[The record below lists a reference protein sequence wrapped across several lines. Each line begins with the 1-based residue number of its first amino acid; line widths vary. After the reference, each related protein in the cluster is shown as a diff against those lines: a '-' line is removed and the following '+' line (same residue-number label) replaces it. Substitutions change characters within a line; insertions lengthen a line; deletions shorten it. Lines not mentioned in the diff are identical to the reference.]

1 MKSGNNDKHLD
12 EILHDAL
19 GSTDAKLDFG
29 AWKAKHADEIQTFR
43 SQASS
48 PREPSGTPNVFR
60 AVLAGRIT
68 KFAVAAC
75 LMIAAGLVLHVMNAP
90 PPPQEPYAHAPSPAA
105 MMSRL
110 QLTLAYAEGGM
121 DAVEAQY
128 EQAYAKL
135 GPRAGGVSMN
145 NVFNEF

>member
-1 MKSGNNDKHLD
+1 MKSGNSDKRLD

-19 GSTDAKLDFG
+19 GSTDAKLDFE
-29 AWKAKHADEIQTFR
+29 AWKAKHANEIGTFR

-48 PREPSGTPNVFR
+48 TKGQSDRTNVFR
-60 AVLAGRIT
+60 PVLAGRIT

-75 LMIAAGLVLHVMNAP
+75 LMIAAGLVLHVMKAP
-90 PPPQEPYAHAPSPAA
+90 QQPDTYEASPAA

-110 QLTLAYAEGGM
+110 QLTLAYAEGGI

-128 EQAYAKL
+128 EKAYAKL

-145 NVFNEF
+145 TLFNDF

>member
-1 MKSGNNDKHLD
+1 MKSGNSDKRLD
-12 EILHDAL
+12 EILHDAI
-19 GSTDAKLDFG
+19 GSTDAKLDFE
-29 AWKAKHADEIQTFR
+29 AWKAKHANEIQTFR
-43 SQASS
+43 SQAS
-48 PREPSGTPNVFR
+48 PAGEQSGRTNVFG

-75 LMIAAGLVLHVMNAP
+75 LMVAAGLTLHVMNAP
-90 PPPQEPYAHAPSPAA
+90 PPQDPYAHAPSPAA

-110 QLTLAYAEGGM
+110 QLTLAYAEGGI

-128 EQAYAKL
+128 EKAYAKL
-135 GPRAGGVSMN
+135 GPRAGGVTMN

>member
-12 EILHDAL
+12 EILHDAI
-19 GSTDAKLDFG
+19 GSADAKLDFG
-29 AWKAKHADEIQTFR
+29 AWKAKHADEIDTFR

-48 PREPSGTPNVFR
+48 AGKQTGTANVFR

-68 KFAVAAC
+68 KVAVAAC

-90 PPPQEPYAHAPSPAA
+90 QQPDTYEASPAA

-110 QLTLAYAEGGM
+110 QLTLAYAEGGI

-128 EQAYAKL
+128 EKAYAKL
-135 GPRAGGVSMN
+135 GPRAGGVSVN
-145 NVFNEF
+145 DLVNEL

>member
-1 MKSGNNDKHLD
+1 MKSGNNDKPLD
-12 EILHDAL
+12 ETLQDAL

-43 SQASS
+43 SQASTAGEQ
-48 PREPSGTPNVFR
+48 RGTPNVFR

-68 KFAVAAC
+68 KVAVAAC
-75 LMIAAGLVLHVMNAP
+75 LMIAAGLVLHVMNA

-128 EQAYAKL
+128 EKAYAKL
-135 GPRAGGVSMN
+135 GPRAGSVSMN

>member
-1 MKSGNNDKHLD
+1 MKSGNSDKRLD

-19 GSTDAKLDFG
+19 GSTDAKLDFE
-29 AWKAKHADEIQTFR
+29 AWKAKHANEIGTFR

-48 PREPSGTPNVFR
+48 TKGQSDRTNVFR

-75 LMIAAGLVLHVMNAP
+75 LMIAAGLVLHVMKA
-90 PPPQEPYAHAPSPAA
+90 PPPQEPYAYAPSPAA

-110 QLTLAYAEGGM
+110 QLTLAYAEGGI

-128 EQAYAKL
+128 EKAYAKL

-145 NVFNEF
+145 TLFNDF

>member
-29 AWKAKHADEIQTFR
+29 AWKAKHADEIDTFR

-48 PREPSGTPNVFR
+48 TREQNGTGNVFR

-68 KFAVAAC
+68 KVAVAAC
-75 LMIAAGLVLHVMNAP
+75 LMIAAGLVLHVMKA
-90 PPPQEPYAHAPSPAA
+90 PPPQEPYAHVPAPAA

-110 QLTLAYAEGGM
+110 QLTLAYTEGGIE
-121 DAVEAQY
+121 AVEGQY
-128 EQAYAKL
+128 EKAYAKL
-135 GPRAGGVSMN
+135 GPRAGGVS
-145 NVFNEF
+145 VSDLFNEL

>member
-1 MKSGNNDKHLD
+1 MKSGNDDKHLD
-12 EILHDAL
+12 EILQDAL
-19 GSTDAKLDFG
+19 GSTDAKLDFET
-29 AWKAKHADEIQTFR
+29 WKAKHAAKIHTFR

-48 PREPSGTPNVFR
+48 AGEQSGTANVFR
-60 AVLAGRIT
+60 AVLTGRIT
-68 KFAVAAC
+68 KVAAAAC

-90 PPPQEPYAHAPSPAA
+90 PPQDTYAHVPPPAA

-110 QLTLAYAEGGM
+110 QLTLAYAEGGIE
-121 DAVEAQY
+121 AVDAQY

-135 GPRAGGVSMN
+135 GPRAGSVSMN

>member
-1 MKSGNNDKHLD
+1 MKSGNNDKPLD

-19 GSTDAKLDFG
+19 GSTDANLDFG
-29 AWKAKHADEIQTFR
+29 AWKARHADEIHTFR

-48 PREPSGTPNVFR
+48 AGEQSGTANVFR

-68 KFAVAAC
+68 KVAVAAC

-90 PPPQEPYAHAPSPAA
+90 PPQEPYAHAPSPAA

-110 QLTLAYAEGGM
+110 HLTLAYAEGGIE
-121 DAVEAQY
+121 AVEAQY
-128 EQAYAKL
+128 EKAYAKL
-135 GPRAGGVSMN
+135 GPRAGGVSVN
-145 NVFNEF
+145 DLFNEL

>member
-1 MKSGNNDKHLD
+1 MKSGNDDKHLD

-19 GSTDAKLDFG
+19 GSADAKLDFE
-29 AWKAKHADEIQTFR
+29 AWKAKHADEIDTFR

-48 PREPSGTPNVFR
+48 AGEQSGRTNVFR
-60 AVLAGRIT
+60 ALAGRIT

-75 LMIAAGLVLHVMNAP
+75 LMIAAGLVLHIMKAP
-90 PPPQEPYAHAPSPAA
+90 QQPDTYEASPAA

-110 QLTLAYAEGGM
+110 QLTLAYAQGGI

-128 EQAYAKL
+128 EEAYAKL
-135 GPRAGGVSMN
+135 GPRAGAVSMD

>member
-1 MKSGNNDKHLD
+1 MKSGNSDKRLD

-19 GSTDAKLDFG
+19 GSTDAKLDFE
-29 AWKAKHADEIQTFR
+29 AWKAKHANEIQTFR

-48 PREPSGTPNVFR
+48 TKGQSDRTNVFR

-75 LMIAAGLVLHVMNAP
+75 LMIAAGLVLHVMKAP
-90 PPPQEPYAHAPSPAA
+90 QQPDTYEASPAA

-110 QLTLAYAEGGM
+110 QLTLAYAEGGI

-128 EQAYAKL
+128 EKAYAKL
-135 GPRAGGVSMN
+135 GPRAGAVSMD

>member
-1 MKSGNNDKHLD
+1 MKSGNNDKRVD

-29 AWKAKHADEIQTFR
+29 AWKAKHADEIGTFR
-43 SQASS
+43 SQASTAG
-48 PREPSGTPNVFR
+48 EQSGTANVFR

-68 KFAVAAC
+68 KVAVAAC

-90 PPPQEPYAHAPSPAA
+90 PPQEPYAHVPSPAA

-110 QLTLAYAEGGM
+110 QLTLAYAEGGIE
-121 DAVEAQY
+121 AVEAQY
-128 EQAYAKL
+128 EKAYAKL
-135 GPRAGGVSMN
+135 GPRADAVS
-145 NVFNEF
+145 VSDLFNEL